1 MGVPYAFLVL
11 AVVAAICTLALGV
24 RGGIFVTIG
33 ILIVGVMTYSLRTP
47 GHSTDALMA
56 VGFWLA
62 FGLPFIVGAISLGV
76 LSGVGIRK
84 GRYLLSVLPLLPLV
98 YFVWHTDSGEKN
110 EKNERALAE
119 QFVVNNKELMLLAE
133 GPVKLRYLSLTN
145 FADKTKGEYEALVP
159 IPASGNKFAYA
170 IIEVSRR
177 TRQPEFKLKCVTNL
191 SSGER
196 DVQKGSCS
204 QSIIAVPIW
213 DPEST
218 SQRKLFASIE
228 RDRAKC
234 DFPNLKLPS
243 NFAVH
248 VARGSSG
255 KRVDYQIDKSNS
267 QATQIDVSV
276 NSPKLPVVLM
286 LSAYEPN
293 IWNISWIQGTNILAV
308 LASGYY
314 RPAVAGLPKQI
325 PVFLISTNYQ
335 EACNEINVDF
345 ERPKQVEML
354 AIRFLKRGV
363 DDVHLVKNGMV
374 TIGPADFLP
383 SQLLTS
389 ADTPPASLFD
399 RSAPRAGDAGIQDAI
414 KQGLLRK
421 ITEVDIAPWL
431 DIIDLEAPPNK
442 LRLASDQNIEN
453 LLKYSIDSGYVVV
466 GAFVFPAGLY
476 GGNSKTFL
484 IPKSVPFPSGNR
496 GHSTILDFN
505 TLQCIG
511 SRCPEEK

>member
-1 MGVPYAFLVL
+1 MEIPITFFAL
-11 AVVAAICTLALGV
+11 AILAALCTLAIGL
-24 RGGIFVTIG
+24 RWGIFGLIA
-33 ILIVGVMTYSLRTP
+33 ILIVVVLAYNLRYP
-47 GHSTDALMA
+47 GKSTDSWMAL
-56 VGFWLA
+56 GFWVA
-62 FGLPFIVGAISLGV
+62 FGWPLIVGTISLGA
-76 LSGVGIRK
+76 LTGVGLRK
-84 GRYLLSVLPLLPLV
+84 GRYLLSLLPLLPLV
-98 YFVWHTDSGEKN
+98 YFVWHADSSEKN

-133 GPVKLRYLSLTN
+133 GPVKFRYVSLTN
-145 FADKTKGEYEALVP
+145 FADKTKGEYEAHVP
-159 IPASGNKFAYA
+159 IPASGNKVAYA

-177 TRQPEFKLKCVTNL
+177 THQPEFKLKCVTSL

-196 DVQKGSCS
+196 DVQKGSCG
-204 QSIIAVPIW
+204 QSIIAVPTR
-213 DPEST
+213 DPESI
-218 SQRKLFASIE
+218 SQRTIFANIE

-243 NFAVH
+243 NSAVH

-255 KRVDYQIDKSNS
+255 KRVDYQIDKSNI

-286 LSAYEPN
+286 LSANEPN

-325 PVFLISTNYQ
+325 PVFLISTKYQ

-345 ERPKQVEML
+345 KRPEQVQML

-363 DDVHLVKNGMV
+363 DEVHLVENGAV
-374 TIGPADFLP
+374 TIGSADFPP

-389 ADTPPASLFD
+389 ADTPPASFFD
-399 RSAPRAGDAGIQDAI
+399 MSAPRVGGAGIQDAI
-414 KQGLLRK
+414 EQGFLRK

-484 IPKSVPFPSGNR
+484 IPKGVPFPSGNR

-505 TLQCIG
+505 TLQCLG

>member
-11 AVVAAICTLALGV
+11 AVVAAICTLAMGV

-84 GRYLLSVLPLLPLV
+84 GRYLLSLLPLLPLV
-98 YFVWHTDSGEKN
+98 YFVWHTDSAEKN
-110 EKNERALAE
+110 EKKERVLAE
-119 QFVVNNKELMLLAE
+119 HFVVNNKELMLLAE
-133 GPVKLRYLSLTN
+133 GPVKFRYLRLTN
-145 FADKTKGEYEALVP
+145 FADKTKGEYEAHVP

-228 RDRAKC
+228 RDRTKC
-234 DFPNLKLPS
+234 EFPKVKLPS
-243 NFAVH
+243 KIAVH
-248 VARGSSG
+248 VVKAYQGTPI
-255 KRVDYQIDKSNS
+255 DYQIDDSNH
-267 QATQIDVSV
+267 QATQIDLTV
-276 NSPKLPVVLM
+276 NSPTNPVVLI
-286 LSAYEPN
+286 LNADEPN
-293 IWNISWIQGTNILAV
+293 IWNVSWAHGTSVLAV

-325 PVFLISTNYQ
+325 PVFMISRKYKDV
-335 EACNEINVDF
+335 CNEIDVDF
-345 ERPKQVEML
+345 ERPEQVEIL
-354 AIRFLKRGV
+354 ANRFFGRGV
-363 DDVHLVKNGMV
+363 DEVHLVKKGKV
-374 TIGPADFLP
+374 SIGSADFP
-383 SQLLTS
+383 APQLRTS
-389 ADTPPASLFD
+389 PDTPPSSFFD
-399 RSAPRAGDAGIQDAI
+399 TSAPKTGRAGIKDAI
-414 KQGLLRK
+414 GQGLLRK
-421 ITEVDIAPWL
+421 IAEADVEPWL
-431 DIIDLEAPPNK
+431 NIIALEASPNEI
-442 LRLASDQNIEN
+442 RLSRDQNIEN
-453 LLKYSIDSGYVVV
+453 RLRRSIKTGYVVL
-466 GAFVFPAGLY
+466 GAFVLPVGLY
-476 GGNSKTFL
+476 GGYSETFL
-484 IPKSVPFPSGNR
+484 IPKGVPMPSGNR

-505 TLQCIG
+505 TLQCLG
-511 SRCPEEK
+511 SSCPEKK